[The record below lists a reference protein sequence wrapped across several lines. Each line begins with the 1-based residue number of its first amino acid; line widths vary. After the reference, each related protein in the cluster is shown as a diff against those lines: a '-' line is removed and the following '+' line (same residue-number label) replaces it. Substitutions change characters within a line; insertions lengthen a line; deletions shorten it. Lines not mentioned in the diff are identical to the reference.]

1 MHHFKTLVPFH
12 WAALARPV
20 LANDGQVQRVRTE
33 RGGLF
38 LPALAIWKRVQEGE
52 ELGRVVDPTTGE
64 VREIVPSPMTGRILA
79 IRELPVVFP
88 GTVVA
93 RVVAA

>member
-1 MHHFKTLVPFH
+1 
-12 WAALARPV
+12 
-20 LANDGQVQRVRTE
+20 
-33 RGGLF
+33 
-38 LPALAIWKRVQEGE
+38 
-52 ELGRVVDPTTGE
+52 
-64 VREIVPSPMTGRILA
+64 VPSPMTGRILA

>member
-1 MHHFKTLVPFH
+1 MSGNGGQ
-12 WAALARPV
+12 APV
-20 LANDGQVQRVRTE
+20 VQCQPSKEGEQISVE
-33 RGGLF
+33 
-38 LPALAIWKRVQEGE
+38 AGE

-64 VREIVPSPMTGRILA
+64 VRETVPSPVSGRALA

-93 RVVAA
+93 RVVSA